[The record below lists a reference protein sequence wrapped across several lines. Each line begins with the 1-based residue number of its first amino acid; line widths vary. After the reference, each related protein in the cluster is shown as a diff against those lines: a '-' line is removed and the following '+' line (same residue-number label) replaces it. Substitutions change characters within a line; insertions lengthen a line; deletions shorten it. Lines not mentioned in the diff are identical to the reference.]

1 MDNIG
6 KLMMLGNTK
15 YVYIKL
21 SSDKDRLKKG
31 FHSTQ
36 RLVKFSR
43 SFDFKLFY
51 SLMWYPDIENSFAN
65 IRIFGRDM
73 TNSENPLF
81 APPYNIR
88 HTLLIK
94 PLMEFPSPE

>member
-1 MDNIG
+1 MTDS
-6 KLMMLGNTK
+6 
-15 YVYIKL
+15 L
-21 SSDKDRLKKG
+21 SSK
-31 FHSTQ
+31 
-36 RLVKFSR
+36 
-43 SFDFKLFY
+43 
-51 SLMWYPDIENSFAN
+51 PDIKNSFAN

-94 PLMEFPSPE
+94 PLMELHHLNEDYIQIKTPQQTQ